1 MEENKL
7 NELLSQNKKL
17 NDKIDFYI
25 KHKTLTKQDS
35 SDSEIQGHIE
45 KAEHNLKYTKA
56 VLDLKE
62 FNDWVIVGCYY
73 SIYHIAL
80 ALTLKKGYF
89 SKNHDATL
97 CVLIKEYYKKDLT
110 QEDIKLLN
118 DAYFDN
124 EDVLIYTQSKEE
136 REKASYS
143 TQIFFDEKSV
153 EELRQRAILFV
164 RKAQNILKKI

>member
-1 MEENKL
+1 L
-7 NELLSQNKKL
+7 
-17 NDKIDFYI
+17 DDRIDFYI
-25 KHKTLTKQDS
+25 KHKTLTKQTS
-35 SDSEIQGHIE
+35 SDSEIRGHIE

-56 VLDLKE
+56 VLDLKK
-62 FNDWVIVGCYY
+62 FNDWVVVGCYY

-80 ALTLKKGYF
+80 ALILKKGYF

-110 QEDIKLLN
+110 QEDIELLN
-118 DAYFDN
+118 RIYFDN
-124 EDVLIYTQSKEE
+124 EDVLIYTKSKDE

-153 EELRQRAILFV
+153 EELRQKAILFV
-164 RKAQNILKKI
+164 RKAQNILKNI